1 MEALVAEGQVS
12 VVCDIK
18 TTEIADEI
26 AGGILSAGSQR
37 LDVFS
42 RINVPYLG
50 AAGALDT
57 VNFGARNTL
66 PSWAKD
72 RTLFTHNPHVTLM
85 RTNVEE
91 CQKIGT
97 FIAEKL
103 NKMLGSFVFLLP
115 EGGLSHI
122 DRSGGP
128 FENKDANE
136 ALFTSIETCVEQSSH
151 RRVLR
156 VPHHINS
163 PEFARAALR
172 AFRQIEVKPEE
183 RELRYGRK

>member
-1 MEALVAEGQVS
+1 
-12 VVCDIK
+12 
-18 TTEIADEI
+18 
-26 AGGILSAGSQR
+26 
-37 LDVFS
+37 
-42 RINVPYLG
+42 
-50 AAGALDT
+50 
-57 VNFGARNTL
+57 
-66 PSWAKD
+66 
-72 RTLFTHNPHVTLM
+72 M

-103 NKMLGSFVFLLP
+103 NKMLGAFVFLLP

-128 FENKDANE
+128 FENKEANE
-136 ALFTSIETCVEQSSH
+136 ALFTAIETGVEQSSN

-156 VPHHINS
+156 VPYHINS
-163 PEFARAALR
+163 MEFTRAALR
-172 AFRQIEVKPEE
+172 AFRQIEGKPEE